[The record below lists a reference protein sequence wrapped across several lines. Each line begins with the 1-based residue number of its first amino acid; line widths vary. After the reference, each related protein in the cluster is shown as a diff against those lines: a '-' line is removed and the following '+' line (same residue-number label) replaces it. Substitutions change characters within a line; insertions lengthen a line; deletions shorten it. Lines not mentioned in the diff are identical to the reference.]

1 VSSVLSAVSADE
13 RDEVEVNGTVY
24 NRFVEALRREVPE
37 LLEAAMADLDALDVG
52 EGVGDRKY
60 GGNDRKDAQL
70 GKVGGVGMWEGL
82 KQGRGDEGGESGPP
96 DGFAFAFEE
105 DEEDMG
111 EVPW

>member
-1 VSSVLSAVSADE
+1 VSADE
-13 RDEVEVNGTVY
+13 RDEVEVNGTVHA
-24 NRFVEALRREVPE
+24 RLVEALRREVPE

-52 EGVGDRKY
+52 EGVGDQKY
-60 GGNDRKDAQL
+60 RGNDRKDGQS
-70 GKVGGVGMWEGL
+70 GKMGGIGMWEGL
-82 KQGRGDEGGESGPP
+82 KQGRGDEGGESGLQ